1 MTSDHT
7 LEGQVQAVL
16 NEMRGEELL
25 PFALN
30 VGKITKSSDKYTV
43 HFYDSRIRTAE
54 IPLTKGQMLRDTI
67 RSSVLARVAKMS
79 DPLSLPKK
87 AA

>member
-16 NEMRGEELL
+16 NEMLGEGLL
-25 PFALN
+25 PFALD
-30 VGKITKSSDKYTV
+30 VGKITRGSDKYTV
-43 HFYDSRIRTAE
+43 HFYDSRMPTTEIRL
-54 IPLTKGQMLRDTI
+54 IKGQKLRDTI
-67 RSSVLARVAKMS
+67 RSSVLAGVAKMS
-79 DPLSLPKK
+79 PPRLPKK